1 MIHLVKNLLVPGLVM
16 AMAMATPA
24 LADVKFGVAAEP
36 YPPFT
41 YKDASGQWVGWE
53 IDFMKSL
60 CAHLGEHCA
69 VQEVAWDGI
78 IPALQAKKFDAILSS
93 MAITPERLKTINFS
107 DMYYNSLAVVV
118 GPKSDDKN
126 IRPEH
131 LKGKNLGV
139 QVSTIHAA
147 YAQKYFAPAGV
158 EVKTYET
165 QDQANS
171 DLAAGR
177 LDYVLADGVALDAF
191 LQSGAGSCCEQK
203 AAVPGDPEIF
213 GPGVGL
219 GLRKDETA
227 MQAKFNKGI
236 ADMIADG
243 SLSKIT
249 DTWKLTGKIELPKK

>member
-1 MIHLVKNLLVPGLVM
+1 MVHRLKSLVGFGFLVAVSLG
-16 AMAMATPA
+16 TPA
-24 LADVKFGVAAEP
+24 HAELKMGVAAEP

-41 YKDASGQWVGWE
+41 SKDAAGQWVGWE

-60 CAHLGEHCA
+60 CAHVGEQCA

-93 MAITPERLKTINFS
+93 MSITPERLKSINFS
-107 DMYYNSLAVVV
+107 DMYYNSLAVVI
-118 GPKSDDKN
+118 GPKSDDKD
-126 IRPEH
+126 ISPAH
-131 LKGKNLGV
+131 LKSKNLGV

-158 EVKTYET
+158 EIKTYET

-191 LQSGAGSCCEQK
+191 LATDAGGCCEQK

-219 GLRKDETA
+219 GLRKDDTA
-227 MQAKFNKGI
+227 IQTKFNKGI
-236 ADMIADG
+236 ADMAADG